1 MPPAQ
6 LPCFSGAPV
15 QIAKTTDEPMDLDVP
30 TSPSADSSTSTASAN
45 STTSTLSSTPAA
57 HSQPIAFTP
66 QQALHGH
73 LLSSTY
79 ISPYE
84 PSAPS
89 PALPRTPAS
98 VPPTSTSTN
107 STFIAAPA
115 PSTST
120 STSTSTFHPPT
131 NPPLSASTTA
141 LLARVTTT
149 PTAWE
154 SARAQILSQ
163 MTTTYNLS
171 LSTPSTNTSLPTS
184 SRRGR
189 GARASKRASPAAR
202 GTIKVQRTGDPNSDT
217 PTNDNNNSG
226 LLIENEPGTTTP
238 ASTRGRGR
246 GRGSRGGRPRGSG
259 RGGTR
264 GGKRKRSSSS
274 ASGKDEDGGADT
286 SASETYTPLP
296 TSSRSGRP
304 LLKPQ
309 PFFPSPATL
318 DSNPLANKRKR
329 RHYRR
334 PGEASVC
341 KNCGRGH
348 SPESNAIV
356 FCDGCNAG
364 WHQFCH
370 DPVIGGEVVRERERE
385 WVCGGCESG
394 GRVAGKGLG
403 ERVRGEG
410 WGAEEKRR
418 YFEGLPHTELVS
430 LLLHAS
436 ALHSDLPLFA
446 PDAKPTVAVKPS
458 PAVQQQQADRDTNT
472 ELVDLASLPTDE
484 ESEYEELLS
493 YPKAGNGIKLPPES
507 EDLAVL
513 VDDDMIA
520 FSHTWRDTGFE
531 MVDEP
536 FVGAGFVDGGGQTRG
551 LGLGLVSVGA

>member
-30 TSPSADSSTSTASAN
+30 TSPPADSSTSTASAN

-66 QQALHGH
+66 QQALHGLQH
-73 LLSSTY
+73 QFPQPLPLQTQHSS
-79 ISPYE
+79 PH
-84 PSAPS
+84 
-89 PALPRTPAS
+89 
-98 VPPTSTSTN
+98 PP
-107 STFIAAPA
+107 PQPQPPPPPP
-115 PSTST
+115 PST
-120 STSTSTFHPPT
+120 P
-131 NPPLSASTTA
+131 NQPPLSASTTA

-264 GGKRKRSSSS
+264 GGKRKRSASS

-385 WVCGGCESG
+385 W
-394 GRVAGKGLG
+394 
-403 ERVRGEG
+403 
-410 WGAEEKRR
+410 KRR

-513 VDDDMIA
+513 VDDDTVA

>member
-1 MPPAQ
+1 M
-6 LPCFSGAPV
+6 
-15 QIAKTTDEPMDLDVP
+15 
-30 TSPSADSSTSTASAN
+30 
-45 STTSTLSSTPAA
+45 
-57 HSQPIAFTP
+57 
-66 QQALHGH
+66 
-73 LLSSTY
+73 
-79 ISPYE
+79 
-84 PSAPS
+84 
-89 PALPRTPAS
+89 
-98 VPPTSTSTN
+98 
-107 STFIAAPA
+107 
-115 PSTST
+115 
-120 STSTSTFHPPT
+120 
-131 NPPLSASTTA
+131 
-141 LLARVTTT
+141 
-149 PTAWE
+149 
-154 SARAQILSQ
+154 
-163 MTTTYNLS
+163 
-171 LSTPSTNTSLPTS
+171 
-184 SRRGR
+184 
-189 GARASKRASPAAR
+189 
-202 GTIKVQRTGDPNSDT
+202 
-217 PTNDNNNSG
+217 
-226 LLIENEPGTTTP
+226 
-238 ASTRGRGR
+238 
-246 GRGSRGGRPRGSG
+246 
-259 RGGTR
+259 
-264 GGKRKRSSSS
+264 
-274 ASGKDEDGGADT
+274 
-286 SASETYTPLP
+286 
-296 TSSRSGRP
+296 
-304 LLKPQ
+304 
-309 PFFPSPATL
+309 
-318 DSNPLANKRKR
+318 
-329 RHYRR
+329 
-334 PGEASVC
+334 C

-410 WGAEEKRR
+410 WGAEEVSLDFLELSVVDFWRVHFPGVWVAVVYSSVHANGRGQKRR